1 MYFFSNLKPVCCSTS
16 CSNCSFLTCIHVS
29 QEAGQVLW
37 YCHLFK
43 NFPVF
48 VVIYTVKGFS
58 IVSNPEG
65 DVFLEFSCFF
75 CDLIDVD
82 NLISSSSAFSES
94 SLSIWKFS
102 IHVLLKP
109 TSTVH
114 TPSLYIYNKQSTMLF
129 SNDLCWIESFKLW
142 KPYVCVL
149 KALSLSEDSFRWAE
163 GIRMNVSYI
172 LTRKHEHT
180 FGKAKR
186 SHSNN

>member
-1 MYFFSNLKPVCCSTS
+1 MSGSSCC
-16 CSNCSFLTCIHVS
+16 FVTCTLVS
-29 QEAGQVLW
+29 QETGKEFW
-37 YCHLFK
+37 YFHFLK
-43 NFPVF
+43 DFPQF
-48 VVIYTVKGFS
+48 VVLHSQRLWHREEV
-58 IVSNPEG
+58 
-65 DVFLEFSCFF
+65 DVLLEFSCFL
-75 CDLIDVD
+75 CDPTNVG
-82 NLISSSSAFSES
+82 NWISGSSAFSES